1 MEDLKKR
8 RITMEQ
14 QAWDQD
20 QKIRRERQLL
30 FEAQNKAADLE
41 KEEKHRLEELNAN
54 NQEIER

>member
-1 MEDLKKR
+1 
-8 RITMEQ
+8 MEQ